1 MLVKAFT
8 SLDRK
13 LDIKHVIDFK
23 GQCKKCVNDYLSDWL
38 NRSQNPE
45 ASVKMA
51 IEYNHATG
59 MIFCWNYI
67 NDYNNHPSEDIS
79 EEAI

>member
-1 MLVKAFT
+1 MFVKAFT
-8 SLDRK
+8 SLDKK
-13 LDIKHVIDFK
+13 LDSPYFFAFKAKDEKAMID
-23 GQCKKCVNDYLSDWL
+23 YIADWL

-51 IEYNHATG
+51 IEYQHATG
-59 MIFCWNYI
+59 FVFCWNYI
-67 NDYNNHPSEDIS
+67 SDSNNWPTEDNS